1 MNLFQEYWQIFLGL
15 LAGTVWSIRLEGKVH
30 GMEKKEREDPAIRK
44 QLFELYAKTEREN
57 VTLRLDILAGEV
69 KALKGIVE
77 GNHGEVLSRI
87 SDLKKQ

>member
-15 LAGTVWSIRLEGKVH
+15 LAGTVWSIRLEGKVQ
-30 GMEKKEREDPAIRK
+30 GMEKREKEDPAIRK

-69 KALKGIVE
+69 KALKDTVE
-77 GNHGEVLSRI
+77 GNHSEVLDRI
-87 SDLKKQ
+87 AELKK